1 MPVPPPERVERSLA
15 SQSDPAL
22 KENVQ
27 AASRRTNALNAAWT
41 FPFIPVILAGGKGER
56 FWPLSRHQHPK
67 QFLCLDGS
75 GRSLLQNTADRLLAV
90 SGGWETLW
98 VVTAELIAAGVR
110 SQLPDLPPAHL
121 LAEPQGRDTAPAVAW
136 TTLAI
141 ARQVGESA
149 IVGCF
154 PADHWIGDVT
164 AFQRT
169 LAAAIDLAQR
179 EAAIV
184 TLGIPATH
192 PATGYG
198 YIEQG
203 EYLGT
208 YHDLLAYRV
217 QRFTEKPDQATAMTF
232 LASRQRLADGS
243 ETCPYTWNSGMFIF
257 PAGVMLAEFRRHA
270 PDLLAALEQEGMAA
284 YPHLPKTS
292 LDYAVMEHTDRACV
306 LPAPFDWD
314 DLGDW
319 NALAR
324 LPTNP
329 RDRWENVILASHL
342 GLDAH
347 RNIVFAQD
355 AQEVIA
361 TIGVDDLVIVRVDN
375 VTLVVHKDRT
385 QDIKQLLQQVRDR
398 PEYQNLL

>member
-1 MPVPPPERVERSLA
+1 MAARHH
-15 SQSDPAL
+15 PAL
-22 KENVQ
+22 
-27 AASRRTNALNAAWT
+27 
-41 FPFIPVILAGGKGER
+41 IPVILAGGKGER
-56 FWPLSRHQHPK
+56 FWPLSRRQYPK
-67 QFLCLDGS
+67 QFLSLDGS
-75 GRSLLQNTADRLLAV
+75 GRSLLQNTADRLLLV
-90 SGGWETLW
+90 SGGWEALW
-98 VVTAELIAAGVR
+98 VVTADPIAAGVR
-110 SQLPDLPPAHL
+110 SQLPDLLPAHL
-121 LAEPQGRDTAPAVAW
+121 LAEPEGRDTAPAVAW
-136 TTLAI
+136 TTLEI
-141 ARQVGESA
+141 VRQVGETA

-154 PADHWIGDVT
+154 PADHWIGDEA

-169 LAAAIDLAQR
+169 LAAAIELAQAA
-179 EAAIV
+179 AAIV

-203 EYLGT
+203 ECLGT
-208 YHDLLAYRV
+208 YQGVPAYRV
-217 QRFTEKPDQATAMTF
+217 QRFTEKPDAAQAATF

-270 PDLLAALEQEGMAA
+270 PDLLAALEREGVAA
-284 YPHLPKTS
+284 YPNLPKIS
-292 LDYAVMEHTDRACV
+292 LDYAVMERTDRTCV
-306 LPAPFDWD
+306 LPAAFDWD

-324 LPTNP
+324 LPMNP
-329 RDRWENVILASHL
+329 RDRWENITLANHV

-361 TIGVDDLVIVRVDN
+361 TIGVDDLVIVRMGK
-375 VTLVVHKDRT
+375 VTLVAHKDRT
-385 QDIKQLLQQVRDR
+385 QEIKTLLRQMGDR
-398 PEYQNLL
+398 PEYQDLL